1 MSYPIGPASA
11 GPRVIPLALGGS
23 TYYSRLAIANPNELL
38 AVQTDLTIKFVR
50 VDGTVMEVEE
60 VSLSP
65 RGQHTRVLPET
76 FQSGYVQI
84 RSNMPIRIVG
94 ALGTRDSPFLEQVPV
109 LDQ

>member
-60 VSLSP
+60 VSLFP
-65 RGQHTRVLPET
+65 KGQHTGVLSET
-76 FQSGYVQI
+76 FQSGYVRI
-84 RSNMPIRIVG
+84 SSNMAIRIVG
-94 ALGTRDSPFLEQVPV
+94 ALGTQDLRLLEQLPV
-109 LDQ
+109 LGQ